1 MAAAPANPFRYG
13 AIARGEFFADR
24 RSELRSLT
32 ADVRGGQD
40 VFIVSPRR
48 LGKTSLVE
56 RAIEQLRKEGMLA
69 AYLDLLGSPT
79 KAELADDLAQ
89 ALYDGLFSRLDR
101 ALDRVRDF
109 FAHLRV
115 SPRVTVGE
123 DGRPQLEFVGYE
135 PGEDVDAL
143 IEGLLELPGE
153 LAADGK
159 RVCVVIDEFQ
169 EIIAIDPSLP
179 GRLRAAFQ
187 RQPEI
192 AHVYLGSKRHL
203 MEQLFM
209 EQAAPLYRSAKPM
222 PLGPIA
228 PREFAG
234 FLRKRFAA
242 GEIEI
247 ASEAL
252 ESILSVTGGRPYE
265 TQELCSFVWAR
276 AQGEGAAPDTALI
289 ERALDDLVDAEGAR
303 YVAVWDRL
311 SSGQRSLLLALS
323 REPGRVHAEA
333 FRRRHKLGSAS
344 SVQGALAA
352 LTRLDLVE
360 PAEAGHT
367 LADIFLG
374 RWLRRLD

>member
-1 MAAAPANPFRYG
+1 MTTPANPFRYG

-32 ADVRGGQD
+32 DDVRGGQD

-69 AYLDLLGSPT
+69 AYIDLLGSPT

-109 FAHLRV
+109 FANLRV

-169 EIIAIDPSLP
+169 EIVSIDPRLP

-187 RQPEI
+187 RQPEV

-242 GEIEI
+242 GGIEI
-247 ASEAL
+247 AGEVL
-252 ESILSVTGGRPYE
+252 EGILSLTGGRPYE

-276 AQGEGAAPDTALI
+276 ARGEDAAPDTALI

-360 PAEAGHT
+360 PTEAGHT

-374 RWLRRLD
+374 RWLRRID